1 MKLIKIILLYT
12 FVCCY
17 SYGTTAQSITVDDSK
32 NEVDLV
38 SILTD
43 NGNCVGVSGR
53 KVKGDTFPGSTNSYG
68 SFSAGTS
75 SFPFSGGVL
84 LSTWSSKN
92 AEGPFVRS
100 EGGGDSSW
108 LGDIDLDQELG
119 IKSINASV
127 LEFDFVPVTNFISF
141 DYIFAS
147 NEYQDVFP
155 CNYSDGFAFLIKEND
170 GSANYKN
177 LAVLPNTVTPVSS
190 MNVRPFIL
198 EMSGASQGTQS
209 GCDALNEQYFGQ
221 SNSATTNS
229 AINYSG
235 QTIVLTAQTN
245 VIEGKSYHIKLVI
258 ADDGLNTGDPN
269 VLYDSAVF
277 IKAGS
282 FVSKINLGQDKLI
295 ATNNPVCFGETITLS
310 SSLTGPHKW
319 TRTDSSGTTTL
330 PEMCSSLTVQKEGV
344 YKVEVP
350 VAGTCT
356 VSGEIKIEYTS
367 QIILKNTELIKCDD
381 NEDPSFDLT
390 ETETIIRNGDSSL
403 TTFEYYETQA
413 GTVLSNPIANPT
425 SFVKTAPTDQT
436 VFVKVTSATYGCNE
450 TAEINLQTIDS
461 YELITTPSTKPIVN
475 DFSGN
480 NNSVQLIPPA
490 DNDTYEFSLDGKK
503 YQLSPFFTNLAVG
516 NYTAFIR
523 NADTCAYLT
532 YSISILD
539 YPRFFTPNG
548 DGYNDSWNIKNLE
561 LLPKSIITI
570 YDRYGK
576 LLKQFNPVFFG
587 WNGSFNG
594 SLLPSDDYWFSL
606 KFEDGKIIKGHFT
619 LKR

>member
-1 MKLIKIILLYT
+1 MKLLKIILFYI

-17 SYGTTAQSITVDDSK
+17 SVSAIAQFVIVDDAK
-32 NEVDLV
+32 NAVDLV
-38 SILTD
+38 SILTN
-43 NGNCVGVSGR
+43 NGSCVDVTGEE
-53 KVKGDTFPGSTNSYG
+53 VKGDTFPGSTNSYG

-108 LGDIDLDQELG
+108 LGDADLDQVLG
-119 IKSINASV
+119 INSKNASI
-127 LEFDFVPVTNFISF
+127 LEFDFIPLTNFISF

-147 NEYQDVFP
+147 NEYQDYFP
-155 CNYSDGFAFLIKEND
+155 CQYSDGFAFLIKEN
-170 GSANYKN
+170 GTSGAYKN
-177 LAVLPNTVTPVSS
+177 LAVLPNTTIPVSS
-190 MNVRPFIL
+190 KNVHPLIPNFTR
-198 EMSGASQGTQS
+198 ADGTTIA
-209 GCDALNEQYFGQ
+209 GCLAANEQYFGQ
-221 SNSATTNS
+221 SNTASTNS
-229 AINYSG
+229 SPINYAG
-235 QTIVLTAQTN
+235 QTTVLTAQTV
-245 VIEGKSYHIKLVI
+245 VIAGKSYHIKLVI
-258 ADDGLNTGDPN
+258 ADAGQFGAENE
-269 VLYDSAVF
+269 LYDSAVF

-282 FVSKINLGQDKLI
+282 FVSKIDLGQDKLI

-330 PEMCSSLTVQKEGV
+330 PEIGSTLTVQKEGI

-367 QIILKNTELIKCDD
+367 QIILNNTAIIKCDD

-425 SFVKTAPTDQT
+425 SFVKIAPTDQT
-436 VFVKVTSATYGCNE
+436 VFVKVTSATYGCTE
-450 TAEINLQTIDS
+450 TAEINLQTIAS
-461 YELITTPSTKPIVN
+461 FESITTPSTRPIVN

-480 NNSVQLIPPA
+480 NNSVQLIPPT
-490 DNDTYEFSLDGKK
+490 DNVTYEFSLDGKK

-594 SLLPSDDYWFSL
+594 FALPSDDYWFSL